1 MRFLSVFCILS
12 VLSYGAA
19 LREVRIAPQVSYIY
33 GSGATHHLLFTAI
46 YDDGTERDV
55 TDQAAVTFDSPDVV
69 ETASPGQIRAL
80 KEGIAKLRA
89 EFDGRRG
96 ESVVI
101 VQPKRTANIDFIHDV
116 APIFSRMGCNNTNC
130 HGSLNG
136 QKGFKLSLFGYDPEA
151 DYHAVAEASGGRRI
165 NRADPEN
172 SLILLKPTFSVPHG
186 GGHILKKDPSSYEYA
201 MLLNWIRAGTPRSA
215 PNTPRLVGMD
225 VYPSD
230 FSVLNASGGRQHIV
244 VVGHYSDGSQEDITR
259 RVRYTSS
266 NEEAAA
272 VNLEGEVEAK
282 ANGQTTVVVRTL
294 GLVAALQVGVTLNP
308 SVPKTTLQ
316 PANFIDQLV
325 FQKLAQMKIE
335 VSNGATDAEF
345 LRRSYLDVAGL
356 VPPPDEARRFLG
368 DHSPDKRAKLIDRLL
383 ESRDFADFWGMKWAE
398 LMASNVFTVNDGTA
412 YFQDWMRD
420 AFAANKPY
428 DQFVREI
435 LTAKGSTWDNG
446 AANFFSRPA
455 EDLTTL
461 SATAFLGISIECA
474 RCHDHPFGI
483 WKRDD
488 FIGMTAFFA
497 QMRGKGRRPPP
508 VEAIHYVSF
517 DQEYRHPDTKQVV
530 RPRFLNGTEPAIRP
544 MEDRRKVL
552 ADWMTSPENP
562 WFALA
567 TVNRFWRQ
575 LMGKGLVEPVDDFRP
590 TNPPADPALLNALAR
605 DFVEHHYDVRYLL
618 RTILNSKTYQLS
630 SIPKPANRD
639 DEIDYSRYYMRR
651 LTAEQMLDS
660 VVEITGVPE
669 KFLAY
674 YPGVRAVNLADGGVP
689 SSFLDMYDRP
699 KRDAAKCER
708 NENVSLRQAM
718 NMMAGDTVNQKIR
731 SDQGNLARMIAAGL
745 TDDQITEHFYL
756 ASLSRYPT
764 TSEKDMCRTAIG
776 KASSRRAGLENV
788 VWALLDS
795 NEFLYNH

>member
-1 MRFLSVFCILS
+1 MRFLSVFCIFS

-33 GSGATHHLLFTAI
+33 GSGATHNLLFTAV

-89 EFDGRRG
+89 EFDGRSG

-101 VQPKRTANIDFIHDV
+101 VQPKRTAKIDFNHDV

-151 DYHAVAEASGGRRI
+151 DYHAVVEASGGRRI
-165 NRADPEN
+165 NAADPEN

-215 PNTPRLVGMD
+215 PNTPRLMGMD

-230 FSVLNASGGRQHIV
+230 FSVLKTGGGRQHIV

-282 ANGQTTVVVRTL
+282 GNGQTTIVVRTL

-308 SVPKTTLQ
+308 PVLKTTLQ

-325 FQKLAQMKIE
+325 FQKLAQMNIE
-335 VSNGATDAEF
+335 VSSEATDAEF
-345 LRRSYLDVAGL
+345 LRRAYLDVAGL

-368 DHSPDKRAKLIDRLL
+368 DRSPDKRAKLIDRLL

-446 AANFFSRPA
+446 AVNFFSRPA

-562 WFALA
+562 WFARA

-590 TNPPADPALLNALAR
+590 TNPPADPALLDVLAR
-605 DFVEHHYDVRYLL
+605 NFVEHHYDVRYLL

-630 SIPKPANRD
+630 SIPKPANSD

-731 SDQGNLARMIAAGL
+731 SDRGNLARMIGDGL

-764 TSEKDMCRTAIG
+764 TSEKEMCRTAIG

>member
-1 MRFLSVFCILS
+1 MRYLSVFFIFS
-12 VLSYGAA
+12 VFSFGAA
-19 LREVRIAPQVSYIY
+19 LREVRIAPQVAYIY
-33 GSGATHHLLFTAI
+33 GSGATHHLLFTAV

-55 TDQAAVTFDSPDVV
+55 TEQAAVTFDSPDVV
-69 ETASPGQIRAL
+69 ETASPGQIKAL
-80 KEGIAKLRA
+80 KEGIAKLRV
-89 EFDGRRG
+89 EFDGWHG

-101 VQPKRTANIDFIHDV
+101 VHPKRMANIDFIHEV

-151 DYHAVAEASGGRRI
+151 DYHAVVEASGGRRI
-165 NRADPEN
+165 NRGDPEN

-201 MLLNWIRAGTPRSA
+201 MLLNWVRAGTPRSA

-230 FSVLNASGGRQHIV
+230 FSVLKASGGRQHIV

-282 ANGQTTVVVRTL
+282 ANGQTTIVVRTL

-308 SVPKTTLQ
+308 PVPETTLQ

-325 FQKLAQMKIE
+325 FQKLAQMNIE
-335 VSNGATDAEF
+335 VSSEATDPEF
-345 LRRSYLDVAGL
+345 LRRVYLDVIGL

-368 DHSPDKRAKLIDRLL
+368 DPSPDKRAKLIDRLL
-383 ESRDFADFWGMKWAE
+383 ESREFADFWGMKWAE

-412 YFQDWMRD
+412 YLQDWMRD

-562 WFALA
+562 WFARA

-731 SDQGNLARMIAAGL
+731 SDRGNLAKMIAEGR

-764 TSEKDMCRTAIG
+764 PREKDVCRTAIG

>member
-1 MRFLSVFCILS
+1 MRLSSAFFLFSALIS
-12 VLSYGAA
+12 AA
-19 LREVRIAPQVSYIY
+19 PLRQIRIDPQVAYLR
-33 GSGATHHLLFTAI
+33 GAGTLHRLLLTAV
-46 YDDGTERDV
+46 YEDGAESDITGE
-55 TDQAAVTFDSPDVV
+55 AKLSFDSPDVI
-69 ETASPGQIRAL
+69 ETASAGQIKAL
-80 KEGIAKLRA
+80 KEGIARITAEFQGRRA
-89 EFDGRRG
+89 E
-96 ESVVI
+96 SIAI
-101 VQPKRTANIDFIHDV
+101 VQPKRAVDIDFLHDV

-151 DYHAVAEASGGRRI
+151 DYHAVVEASNGRRI
-165 NRADPEN
+165 NRSDPPN

-186 GGHILKKDPSSYEYA
+186 GGHILKKDPSSYEYS
-201 MLLNWIRAGTPRSA
+201 MLLNWIRAGTPRSV
-215 PNTPRLVGMD
+215 PSTPRLVSME
-225 VYPSD
+225 VYPKN
-230 FSVLNASGGRQHIV
+230 FRVLRSAGSREHIV
-244 VVGHYSDGSQEDITR
+244 VVGRYSDGSEEDITR

-282 ANGQTTVVVRTL
+282 QNGQTTIVVRTL
-294 GLVAALQVGVTLNP
+294 GLVSALQVGVSLNP
-308 SVPKTTLQ
+308 PLAKVASQ

-325 FQKLAQMKIE
+325 FQKLALMNIPA
-335 VSNGATDAEF
+335 SSATTDAEF
-345 LRRSYLDVAGL
+345 LRRVYLDVTGL
-356 VPPPDEARRFLG
+356 VPPPEEARRFLA
-368 DHSPDKRAKLIDRLL
+368 DQSSDKRAKLIDKLL

-398 LMASNVFTVNDGTA
+398 LMASNVFTVVDGTA

-420 AFAANKPY
+420 SFAANKPY

-435 LTAKGSTWDNG
+435 VTASGSTWDNG
-446 AANFFSRPA
+446 AANFFVRPT

-461 SATAFLGISIECA
+461 AATAFLGISIECA
-474 RCHDHPFGI
+474 RCHDHPFGV

-488 FIGMTAFFA
+488 FIGLTAFFG
-497 QMRGKGRRPPP
+497 QLSGKGRRGPP
-508 VEAIHYVSF
+508 VELIRFSAF

-530 RPRFLNGTEPAIRP
+530 KPRFLDGTEPVIRP
-544 MEDRRKVL
+544 LEDRRQIL
-552 ADWMTSPENP
+552 AKWMTSPDNP
-562 WFALA
+562 WFARA

-575 LMGKGLVEPVDDFRP
+575 LMGKGLIEPVDDFRP
-590 TNPPADPALLNALAR
+590 TNPPSNPALLDALAK
-605 DFVEHHYDVRYLL
+605 DFIEHKFDVRHLL

-630 SIPKPANRD
+630 SLPNPANRD
-639 DEIDYSRYYMRR
+639 DEVDFSRYYMRR

-660 VVEITGVPE
+660 VVGITGVPE

-708 NENVSLRQAM
+708 NENISLRQAM
-718 NMMAGDTVNQKIR
+718 NMMAGDAVNQKIR
-731 SDQGNLARMIAAGL
+731 SDRGNLARMIAEGKS
-745 TDDQITEHFYL
+745 DNQIVEHFYL

-764 TSEKDMCRTAIG
+764 AREQELCRTAIG

>member
-1 MRFLSVFCILS
+1 MRFLSVFCIFS
-12 VLSYGAA
+12 VLSYGTA

-69 ETASPGQIRAL
+69 ETTSPGQIKAL

-89 EFDGRRG
+89 EFDGRCA

-101 VQPKRTANIDFIHDV
+101 VQPKRTANIDFVHDV

-225 VYPSD
+225 AYPSD

-282 ANGQTTVVVRTL
+282 ANGQTTIVVRTL

-325 FQKLAQMKIE
+325 FQKLAQMNIE
-335 VSNGATDAEF
+335 VSSEATDAEF
-345 LRRSYLDVAGL
+345 LRRAYLDVVGL

-368 DHSPDKRAKLIDRLL
+368 DKSPDKRAKLIDRLL

-412 YFQDWMRD
+412 YLQDWMRD
-420 AFAANKPY
+420 A
-428 DQFVREI
+428 
-435 LTAKGSTWDNG
+435 
-446 AANFFSRPA
+446 
-455 EDLTTL
+455 
-461 SATAFLGISIECA
+461 
-474 RCHDHPFGI
+474 
-483 WKRDD
+483 
-488 FIGMTAFFA
+488 
-497 QMRGKGRRPPP
+497 
-508 VEAIHYVSF
+508 
-517 DQEYRHPDTKQVV
+517 
-530 RPRFLNGTEPAIRP
+530 
-544 MEDRRKVL
+544 
-552 ADWMTSPENP
+552 
-562 WFALA
+562 
-567 TVNRFWRQ
+567 
-575 LMGKGLVEPVDDFRP
+575 
-590 TNPPADPALLNALAR
+590 
-605 DFVEHHYDVRYLL
+605 
-618 RTILNSKTYQLS
+618 
-630 SIPKPANRD
+630 
-639 DEIDYSRYYMRR
+639 
-651 LTAEQMLDS
+651 
-660 VVEITGVPE
+660 
-669 KFLAY
+669 
-674 YPGVRAVNLADGGVP
+674 
-689 SSFLDMYDRP
+689 
-699 KRDAAKCER
+699 
-708 NENVSLRQAM
+708 
-718 NMMAGDTVNQKIR
+718 
-731 SDQGNLARMIAAGL
+731 
-745 TDDQITEHFYL
+745 
-756 ASLSRYPT
+756 
-764 TSEKDMCRTAIG
+764 
-776 KASSRRAGLENV
+776 
-788 VWALLDS
+788 
-795 NEFLYNH
+795 